1 MYVIF
6 YFFFRTGPQ
15 LARDN
20 CQLGKFGA
28 LVKIE
33 TPDMDQVTA
42 ALCQHIVGMNPTEV
56 GTPEKPKIEEKMSKK
71 KKKAVKQ
78 EEVESKGS
86 LVEEEG
92 QLLRQEFI
100 LDPDLTVQKYLEA
113 NAPKVV
119 DFVRFEC
126 GEVLPGDEED

>member
-1 MYVIF
+1 M
-6 YFFFRTGPQ
+6 
-15 LARDN
+15 AKDN
-20 CQLGKFGA
+20 CKLGKFGA

-33 TPDMDQVTA
+33 PPDMDQVTA
-42 ALCQHIVGMNPTEV
+42 ALCQQIVGMNPTEV
-56 GTPEKPKIEEKMSKK
+56 GKPEMPKIEEKGSKK
-71 KKKAVKQ
+71 KKKGAKQ
-78 EEVESKGS
+78 EEVESKETS
-86 LVEEEG
+86 DEEG

-100 LDPDLTVQKYLEA
+100 LDSSLTVQKYLEA